1 MIERWVFV
9 CGCGDEKC
17 SATLTVYKSTDLFF
31 MVIDAAHTDNTFEL
45 GRESAR
51 VLSELLSDY
60 VKGGDEK

>member
-1 MIERWVFV
+1 MVEKWVFA

-17 SATLTVYKSTDLFF
+17 STTLTVYKSADLFF
-31 MVIDAAHTDNTFEL
+31 ITIDATHTDNTFEL

-60 VKGGDEK
+60 IKGDQK